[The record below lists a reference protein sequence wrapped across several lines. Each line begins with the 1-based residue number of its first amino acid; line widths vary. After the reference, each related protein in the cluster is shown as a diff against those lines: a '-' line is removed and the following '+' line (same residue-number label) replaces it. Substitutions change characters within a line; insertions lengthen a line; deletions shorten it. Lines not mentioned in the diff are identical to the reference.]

1 MDKYQEYQDALKK
14 AKKYKYKGLKLEDT
28 GIYDTLEEAVKYA
41 KRYQDVRN
49 IANKKPYINNII
61 DILTKDNYEEN
72 KNLIECLCFTEY
84 RNEKLYN
91 LIPTLMSQDT
101 KQLEVNL
108 KRKII
113 SDLKVFFQ
121 SGYYSGKGY
130 DKDLQPLL
138 DMIYEAMKEW
148 FLIVEENSNNELK
161 EEIENDRNIR

>member
-28 GIYDTLEEAVKYA
+28 GIYDTLEEAVKYT

-61 DILTKDNYEEN
+61 DILTNDDYEEN
-72 KNLIECLCFTEY
+72 KNLIDLLCFTEY
-84 RNEKLYN
+84 QNEKLSS

-113 SDLKVFFQ
+113 SDLRVFFQ
-121 SGYYSGKGY
+121 SGYYLGNGY
-130 DKDLQPLL
+130 DKDIQPLL
-138 DMIYEAMKEW
+138 DRIYEEMKEW
-148 FLIVEENSNNELK
+148 FLIVEENSSNELK
-161 EEIENDRNIR
+161 EEIEND

>member
-14 AKKYKYKGLKLEDT
+14 AKKYKYKGLKLEET

-49 IANKKPYINNII
+49 IANKKPYVNEVI
-61 DILTKDNYEEN
+61 DILAKDNYEEN
-72 KNLIECLCFTEY
+72 KNLIDLLCFTEY
-84 RNEKLYN
+84 QNERLSN
-91 LIPTLMSQDT
+91 LIPVLMSKDT

-113 SDLKVFFQ
+113 SDLRVFFQ
-121 SGYYSGKGY
+121 SGYYLGNGY

-138 DMIYEAMKEW
+138 DRIYEAMKEW
-148 FLIVEENSNNELK
+148 FLMIEENSNNELK
-161 EEIENDRNIR
+161 EELENDKQD

>member
-49 IANKKPYINNII
+49 IANKKPYVNEVI

-72 KNLIECLCFTEY
+72 KNLIDCLCFTEY
-84 RNEKLYN
+84 QNERLSN
-91 LIPTLMSQDT
+91 LIPVLMSKDT

-113 SDLKVFFQ
+113 SDLRVFFQ
-121 SGYYSGKGY
+121 SGFYTGSGY
-130 DKDLQPLL
+130 EKDIQQVL
-138 DMIYEAMKEW
+138 DNIYEVMKEW
-148 FLIVEENSNNELK
+148 LLMEEENSNNELK
-161 EEIENDRNIR
+161 EVLENDK

>member
-49 IANKKPYINNII
+49 IANKKPYVNEVI
-61 DILTKDNYEEN
+61 DILTKDNYD
-72 KNLIECLCFTEY
+72 KNHILIDILYFTEY
-84 RNEKLYN
+84 QNEKLYS
-91 LIPTLMSQDT
+91 LIPTLMSKDT
-101 KQLEVNL
+101 KQLEINL

-113 SDLKVFFQ
+113 SDLRVFFQ

-138 DMIYEAMKEW
+138 DMVYEAMKEW
-148 FLIVEENSNNELK
+148 FLIVEESSNNELK
-161 EEIENDRNIR
+161 EVLENGT

>member
-1 MDKYQEYQDALKK
+1 MDKCQEYQDALKK
-14 AKKYKYKGLKLEDT
+14 AKKYQYKGLKLEDT

-49 IANKKPYINNII
+49 IANKKPYVNEVI

-72 KNLIECLCFTEY
+72 QILIDILYFTEY
-84 RNEKLYN
+84 QNEKLSS
-91 LIPTLMSQDT
+91 LIPALMSKDT
-101 KQLEVNL
+101 KQLEINL

-113 SDLKVFFQ
+113 SDLRVFFQ
-121 SGYYSGKGY
+121 SGYYLGKGY

-161 EEIENDRNIR
+161 EEIENE

>member
-1 MDKYQEYQDALKK
+1 MEKTKTNKYKEALEK
-14 AKKYKYKGLKLEDT
+14 AKKYQYKGLKLEDT

-61 DILTKDNYEEN
+61 DILTNDDYEEN
-72 KNLIECLCFTEY
+72 KNLIDCLCFTEY
-84 RNEKLYN
+84 QNERLSN
-91 LIPTLMSQDT
+91 LIPVLMSKDT

-113 SDLKVFFQ
+113 SDLRTFFH
-121 SGYYSGKGY
+121 SGYYIGKGY
-130 DKDLQPLL
+130 DKDIQPLL
-138 DMIYEAMKEW
+138 DRIYEAMKEW

-161 EEIENDRNIR
+161 EEIENDK

>member
-14 AKKYKYKGLKLEDT
+14 AKKYSYKGLKLEET

-49 IANKKPYINNII
+49 IANKKPYVNEVI

-72 KNLIECLCFTEY
+72 QILIDCVYFTEY
-84 RNEKLYN
+84 QNEQLYN

-101 KQLEVNL
+101 KQLEANI

-113 SDLKVFFQ
+113 SDLRMFFQ
-121 SGYYSGKGY
+121 SGYYLGKGY

-138 DMIYEAMKEW
+138 DRIYEAMKEW
-148 FLIVEENSNNELK
+148 FLIIEENSNNELK
-161 EEIENDRNIR
+161 EGIKNE

>member
-1 MDKYQEYQDALKK
+1 MDKYQEYQGALKK

-49 IANKKPYINNII
+49 IASKKPYINNII

-84 RNEKLYN
+84 QNEKLSS

-113 SDLKVFFQ
+113 SDLRIFFQ
-121 SGYYSGKGY
+121 SGYYLGNGY
-130 DKDLQPLL
+130 DKDIQPLL
-138 DMIYEAMKEW
+138 DRIYEAMKEW
-148 FLIVEENSNNELK
+148 FLMIEENSNNELK
-161 EEIENDRNIR
+161 EVLENEK

>member
-1 MDKYQEYQDALKK
+1 MDKCKAYQGALKK

-28 GIYDTLEEAVKYA
+28 GIYDTLENAIKEAN
-41 KRYQDVRN
+41 RYQEAKE
-49 IANKKPYINNII
+49 IANKKPYINKII

-113 SDLKVFFQ
+113 SDLRMFFQ
-121 SGYYSGKGY
+121 SGYYLGKGY
-130 DKDLQPLL
+130 DKNLQPLL

-148 FLIVEENSNNELK
+148 FLIVEESSNNELK
-161 EEIENDRNIR
+161 EVLENE

>member
-49 IANKKPYINNII
+49 IANKKPYVNEVI

-72 KNLIECLCFTEY
+72 QILIDCVYFTEY
-84 RNEKLYN
+84 QNEQLYN

-101 KQLEVNL
+101 KQLEVNI

-113 SDLKVFFQ
+113 SDLRMFFQ
-121 SGYYSGKGY
+121 SGYYLGKGY

-138 DMIYEAMKEW
+138 DRIYEAMKEW

-161 EEIENDRNIR
+161 DEVENDK

>member
-49 IANKKPYINNII
+49 IANKKPYVNEVI

-72 KNLIECLCFTEY
+72 KNLIDLLCFTEY
-84 RNEKLYN
+84 QNERLSN
-91 LIPTLMSQDT
+91 LIPVLMSKDT
-101 KQLEVNL
+101 KQLEINL

-113 SDLKVFFQ
+113 SDLRVFFQ
-121 SGYYSGKGY
+121 SGYYLGNGY

-138 DMIYEAMKEW
+138 DRIYEEMKEW
-148 FLIVEENSNNELK
+148 FLMIEENSNNELK
-161 EEIENDRNIR
+161 EEIENDK

>member
-14 AKKYKYKGLKLEDT
+14 AKKYRYKGLKLEDT
-28 GIYDTLEEAVKYA
+28 GIYDDLENAVKDA
-41 KRYQDVRN
+41 NRYQEAKE
-49 IANKKPYINNII
+49 IANKKPYVNEVI

-72 KNLIECLCFTEY
+72 QILIDCVYFTEY
-84 RNEKLYN
+84 QNEQLYN
-91 LIPTLMSQDT
+91 LIPTLMSKDT

-113 SDLKVFFQ
+113 SDLRVFFQ
-121 SGYYSGKGY
+121 SGYYLGKGY

-138 DMIYEAMKEW
+138 DRIYEAMKEW

-161 EEIENDRNIR
+161 DEVENDK

>member
-49 IANKKPYINNII
+49 IANKKPYVNEVI

-72 KNLIECLCFTEY
+72 KNLIDLLCFTEY
-84 RNEKLYN
+84 QNEKLSN
-91 LIPTLMSQDT
+91 LIPVLMSKDT
-101 KQLEVNL
+101 KQLEINL

-113 SDLKVFFQ
+113 SDLRVFFQ
-121 SGYYSGKGY
+121 SGYYLGKGY
-130 DKDLQPLL
+130 DKDIQPLL
-138 DMIYEAMKEW
+138 DRIYEAMKEW
-148 FLIVEENSNNELK
+148 FLIVEESSNNELK
-161 EEIENDRNIR
+161 GRIE